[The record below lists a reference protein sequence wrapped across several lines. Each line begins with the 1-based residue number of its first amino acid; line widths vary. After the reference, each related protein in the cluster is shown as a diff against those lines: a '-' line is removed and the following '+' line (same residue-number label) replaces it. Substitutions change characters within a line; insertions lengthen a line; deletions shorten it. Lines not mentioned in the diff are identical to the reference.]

1 VIVPY
6 GKKIGVALF
15 VAGLVILLAFA
26 ALWIL
31 NPAVDSTVRI
41 KNISGH
47 KITGGELEVCRQ
59 RFAVPATEPDGTA
72 SFTFKAS
79 FDSAY
84 RLRVDLQSGH
94 TVTGEVGYVTRGLG
108 FDDELLIH
116 DSRVELGTRA
126 VQTPR

>member
-1 VIVPY
+1 M
-6 GKKIGVALF
+6 KTGVA
-15 VAGLVILLAFA
+15 VLVTSLALA
-26 ALWIL
+26 TLSSC
-31 NPAVDSTVRI
+31 NPAAISTVRI
-41 KNISGH
+41 KNVSGE

-59 RFAVPATEPDGTA
+59 RFAVPATEPGGSA
-72 SFTFKAS
+72 SFTFRAS

-94 TVTGEVGYVTRGLG
+94 PVAGEVGYVTRGLR

-116 DSRVELGTRA
+116 EDRVELGTRA

>member
-1 VIVPY
+1 VIAPHW
-6 GKKIGVALF
+6 KKIGVALF
-15 VAGLVILLAFA
+15 VAVLVTLLAFV
-26 ALWIL
+26 ALSIL

-41 KNISGH
+41 KNVSGQ

-84 RLRVDLQSGH
+84 RLRIDLQSRH
-94 TVTGEVGYVTRGLG
+94 TVSGEVGYVTRGFG
-108 FDDELLIH
+108 FDDDVLIH
-116 DSRVELGTRA
+116 DDRLELVRGAHSVR
-126 VQTPR
+126 